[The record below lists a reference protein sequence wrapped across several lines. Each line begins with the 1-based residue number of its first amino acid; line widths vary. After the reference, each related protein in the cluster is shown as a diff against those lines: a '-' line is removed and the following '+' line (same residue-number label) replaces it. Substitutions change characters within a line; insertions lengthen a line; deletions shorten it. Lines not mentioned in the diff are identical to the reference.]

1 MGVYLFSG
9 GLTHLDFW
17 VALVRN
23 IYYPIAGFV
32 SSFIIILLLGK
43 YAKLSR
49 PYRWM
54 AILISCVLLAILC
67 TVAVNPIT
75 FMQQGVLLSET
86 TAREIFAGYFNYTL
100 IYLLWGVGYLHI
112 DHSIFP
118 KNDQKNS
125 NDNRRIMLEKNNILI
140 PVEITNITHIKAAGD
155 FVEVFT
161 DDSHYLNRSTLSS
174 FVKELSNDDFVK
186 SHRSIVVNINY
197 VKALNPETKGEFQ
210 VLLKNNISLKAS
222 RTYASSLKN
231 RLLVN

>member
-1 MGVYLFSG
+1 M
-9 GLTHLDFW
+9 
-17 VALVRN
+17 VRN

-75 FMQQGVLLSET
+75 FMQQGVLLSEM